1 MIRPITVQL
10 KIERHTMDLTKQ
22 PPRRP
27 TNTSMLG
34 IVSLARLTDKARAY
48 RANTI
53 GEHLYGENSGLDK
66 KVLDFLGVSHDEF
79 ADAAQRMNDAELCDW
94 LRETFPKTED
104 EIQAYNDGLLTWEP
118 FDEASRQ
125 RLKDRLE
132 KFNADPNK
140 VKTML
145 QSMEL
150 DDWGCFRDTDLTHRP
165 PRSPY
170 NSDVAGIYGVSR
182 TGDKARAAKAGKLN
196 NYIYEC
202 SLSQGLLDFLNISAE
217 DFQDAAYHNVNDI
230 ELGDWVLEHTD
241 RTQDEISRLNAD
253 LSQKGPEN
261 EEQMEIFN
269 STLERVAPG
278 RTDVTTWFD
287 LLDLEDAHIYSG

>member
-1 MIRPITVQL
+1 
-10 KIERHTMDLTKQ
+10 MDMTKQ

-34 IVSLARLTDKARAY
+34 IVSLARLTDKARAH

-66 KVLDFLGVSHDEF
+66 IVLDFLGVSHDDF
-79 ADAAQRMNDAELCDW
+79 ADAAERMNDAELCDW
-94 LRETFPKTED
+94 LRENYPKTEE
-104 EIQAYNDGLLTWEP
+104 EIQAYNNELLTWEP

-125 RLKDRLE
+125 RLEDRLE
-132 KFNADPNK
+132 KFNADPEK

-150 DDWGCFRDTDLTHRP
+150 DDWGCYRDTDLNQRP

-170 NSDVAGIYGVSR
+170 NSDVAGIYGGSR
-182 TGDKARAAKAGKLN
+182 MGDKARAAKAGKLN
-196 NYIYEC
+196 DYIYDC
-202 SLSQGLLDFLNISAE
+202 PIDKVILDFLNISVE

-241 RTQDEISRLNAD
+241 RTQDEISGLNAA
-253 LSQKGPEN
+253 LSQKGPEG
-261 EEQMEIFN
+261 EQQMEIFN

-287 LLDLEDAHIYSG
+287 LLDLDDAHAYNLG